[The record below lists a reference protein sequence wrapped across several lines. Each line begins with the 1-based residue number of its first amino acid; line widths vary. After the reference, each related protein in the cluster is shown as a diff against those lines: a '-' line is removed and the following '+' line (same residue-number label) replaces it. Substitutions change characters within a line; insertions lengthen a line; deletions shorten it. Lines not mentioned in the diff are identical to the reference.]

1 MKNWGGRIIILTVSF
16 IPTQDEPDFC
26 KSSAPTVGTGSELR
40 PELTVLCRAE
50 ALEDLGA
57 GLPWFEPSAGA
68 RPFQTTGVAWKLL
81 FWKTSHQQSAAL
93 GWMSLSSQPSCAEEN
108 HPPTPCTCHLQ
119 TLIWMELFA
128 RLICS
133 LLNLPFSPSSQ
144 YSFKAVSPQP
154 AAHSLAQHVC
164 NQHCS
169 WQDMYSLQASA
180 PNWTVFTKAYHKVT
194 CMVLVPGAFSAS
206 FSFHL

>member
-40 PELTVLCRAE
+40 PELTVLCGPE

-68 RPFQTTGVAWKLL
+68 RPFQTTAVAWKLH

-93 GWMSLSSQPSCAEEN
+93 G
-108 HPPTPCTCHLQ
+108 
-119 TLIWMELFA
+119 
-128 RLICS
+128 
-133 LLNLPFSPSSQ
+133 
-144 YSFKAVSPQP
+144 
-154 AAHSLAQHVC
+154 
-164 NQHCS
+164 
-169 WQDMYSLQASA
+169 
-180 PNWTVFTKAYHKVT
+180 
-194 CMVLVPGAFSAS
+194 
-206 FSFHL
+206 